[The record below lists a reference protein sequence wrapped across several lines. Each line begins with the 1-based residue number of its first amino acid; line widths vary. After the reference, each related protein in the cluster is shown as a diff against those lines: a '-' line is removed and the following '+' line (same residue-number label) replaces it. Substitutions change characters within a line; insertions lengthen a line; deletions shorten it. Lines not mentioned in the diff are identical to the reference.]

1 MWTLGGSIASN
12 ELNQHTRTHT
22 HTLEEMI
29 RGACKG
35 LAATD
40 KMLTIHMYIFVL
52 CVSQIVFLH
61 VYFWRREEKEKK
73 EQIGKI
79 WRGDWGLP
87 AADHPSSVMNRSE
100 SVRQETEKWQ
110 QLHVL
115 VSSRNY
121 AGNYI
126 QLLIVTT
133 CVSPFEWAVKHM
145 HVRLCVECGVD
156 LAATV
161 TCIIVTMV
169 MVSRGVG
176 GGVAWRVRWA
186 S

>member
-1 MWTLGGSIASN
+1 MNLTN
-12 ELNQHTRTHT
+12 THA

-52 CVSQIVFLH
+52 CVSQIVFLR

-100 SVRQETEKWQ
+100 SVRQETEK
-110 QLHVL
+110 
-115 VSSRNY
+115 
-121 AGNYI
+121 
-126 QLLIVTT
+126 
-133 CVSPFEWAVKHM
+133 
-145 HVRLCVECGVD
+145 
-156 LAATV
+156 
-161 TCIIVTMV
+161 
-169 MVSRGVG
+169 
-176 GGVAWRVRWA
+176 
-186 S
+186 